1 MRFLLDSMAK
11 DLRWRFADPT
21 ALILAVC
28 IPVLIGGL
36 MSMVVGGSDGP
47 IPRAKLLVVDQDES
61 LLSRFIEAAGSG
73 GQGSAFLEVERVEL
87 EEGQERMDRGE
98 ASALLIIPEGFGE
111 AMLEEEPTTLRLVK
125 NPSQTILPDIVEEG
139 LLMLVEASFY
149 LHRILGE
156 PIKAIAAGPK
166 DGNNFF
172 DDLRMAALSVQIN
185 QRMRALE
192 DILFPPV
199 LELETEIVR
208 PEGEKT
214 QPPGGFGALFL
225 PGILL
230 MALMFLAQGMSE
242 DLWQEKEKGTLR
254 RMVST
259 PQAMS
264 AFLGGKLL
272 AACLLMTG
280 ISIAGLLVGVLSY
293 GMSWSAI
300 PLAMLWLGFS
310 GGTLLCYFLLLQTL
324 AGSKRGGSILGMMLL
339 FPMMMIGGS
348 FFPFEIMPQWMQDI
362 GAVTPNGLAIIQLK
376 SILSGSWQA
385 ERLIVAMAS
394 IGIPALL
401 AFFLTSSRL
410 RGAFVLK

>member
-1 MRFLLDSMAK
+1 VNFLFDSMVK

-36 MSMVVGGSDGP
+36 MSLVMGGSDGP
-47 IPRAKLLVVDQDES
+47 IPRASLLVVDQDES
-61 LLSRFIEAAGSG
+61 LLSRFIDAAGSG
-73 GQGSAFLEVERVEL
+73 GQGGDFLDVERVDL
-87 EEGQERMDRGE
+87 QEGQERMNRGE
-98 ASALLIIPEGFGE
+98 ASAMLIIPEGFGK
-111 AMLEEEPTTLRLVK
+111 AMLEEKPTTLRLVK
-125 NPSQTILPDIVEEG
+125 NPSQTILPNMVEEG
-139 LLMLVEASFY
+139 LLMLVEGSFY
-149 LHRILGE
+149 VHRIFGE
-156 PIKAIAAGPK
+156 PIKAIAAGPEE
-166 DGNNFF
+166 GNNFF
-172 DDLRMAALSVQIN
+172 ADLRMAALIVQIN

-208 PEGEKT
+208 PAGESERP
-214 QPPGGFGALFL
+214 QGSFGALFL

-230 MALMFLAQGMSE
+230 MALMFLSAGMSE
-242 DLWQEKEKGTLR
+242 DLWHEKEKGTLR

-272 AACLLMTG
+272 AGCVLMTG
-280 ISIAGLLVGVLSY
+280 IGLAGLLVGVLSY

-300 PLAMLWLGFS
+300 PLATLWLGFS
-310 GGTLLCYFLLLQTL
+310 GGTLLCYFLLIQTL
-324 AGSKRGGSILGMMLL
+324 ASSQRGGSILTSMLL
-339 FPMMMIGGS
+339 FPLMMIGGA

-362 GAVTPNGLAIIQLK
+362 GAVTPTGLSIIQLK

-385 ERLIVAMAS
+385 ESLFIDLAS
-394 IGIPALL
+394 IGIPGLVAFLL
-401 AFFLTSSRL
+401 TTSRL
-410 RGAFVLK
+410 RGVFLLK